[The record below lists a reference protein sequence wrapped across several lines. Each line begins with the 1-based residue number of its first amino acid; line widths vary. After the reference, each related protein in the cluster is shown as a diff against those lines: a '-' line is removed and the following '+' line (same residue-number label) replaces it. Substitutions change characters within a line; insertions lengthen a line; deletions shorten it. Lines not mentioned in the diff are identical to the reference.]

1 MIRKLKNLIWKVLI
15 RLKLGGAI
23 QLMLASGLLD
33 DGWFNSFNSK
43 QSIDK
48 NGEPIP
54 WCTYPFIKFTEPRL
68 SRDFSVFEFG
78 SGNSTLWYAKRVKNI
93 IAVENDKE
101 WFNIIS
107 SNLPSNAQIIFKKLD
122 YDGEY
127 CRTVLD
133 HSVRFNLIIIDGRD
147 RVNCVKN
154 SINRLTEN
162 GVIIFDNSDL
172 PQYKEGVNFLIA
184 NGFKKLDFIGLSPV
198 TPHNNCTSV
207 FYKQLN
213 CLGI

>member
-1 MIRKLKNLIWKVLI
+1 MISKIKNLIWKLLI
-15 RLKLGGAI
+15 KLKLGGAI
-23 QLMLASGLLD
+23 QLMLTGGLLD

-48 NGEPIP
+48 NGDPIP
-54 WCTYPFIKFTEPRL
+54 WCTYPFIKFIGSRL
-68 SRDFSVFEFG
+68 KKDFLVFEFG
-78 SGNSTLWYAKRVKNI
+78 SGNSTLWYSDRVKNI

-101 WFNIIS
+101 WFDIIS
-107 SNLPSNAQIIFKKLD
+107 SKLPKNAQINFKKLD

-127 CRTVLD
+127 CRSALN
-133 HSVRFNLIIIDGRD
+133 SNFKFNIIIIDGRD
-147 RVNCVKN
+147 RGNCIKN
-154 SINRLTEN
+154 SINSLTEN

-172 PQYKEGVNFLIA
+172 PQYQEGVSFLI
-184 NGFKKLDFIGLSPV
+184 GQGYKKIDFIGLSPV